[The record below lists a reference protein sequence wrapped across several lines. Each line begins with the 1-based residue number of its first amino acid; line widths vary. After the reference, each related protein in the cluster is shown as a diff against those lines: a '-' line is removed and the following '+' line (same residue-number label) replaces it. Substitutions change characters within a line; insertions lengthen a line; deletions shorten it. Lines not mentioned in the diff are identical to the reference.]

1 MPELPPLAA
10 RVVEVLAD
18 LGEGHSPRYRSGS
31 GCIVAGRT
39 VLTAAH
45 VVEGAVSVKVRP
57 PDKVIREAALDT
69 GFVGDVDGPGPD
81 LALVELTGPGVDVP
95 MGLAAVDRDSVS
107 GDPVER
113 CHAVGYPVFMERD
126 GPDGGRVR
134 ETADAFG
141 HVPVL
146 SGLAWGPAIGAGE

>member
-1 MPELPPLAA
+1 
-10 RVVEVLAD
+10 
-18 LGEGHSPRYRSGS
+18 
-31 GCIVAGRT
+31 

-45 VVEGAVSVKVRP
+45 VVEGAVSVKVRS
-57 PDKVIREAALDT
+57 PDKVLREAALDT

-95 MGLAAVDRDSVS
+95 AMGLAAVNRDSVS

-113 CHAVGYPVFMERD
+113 CHAVGYPVFMERH

-146 SGLAWGPAIGAGE
+146 SGLAGGLLSVEVSSAPRLLPPGQIALGQSQWSGMSSAPVVAGGCCWGW

>member
-1 MPELPPLAA
+1 MPLAA

-18 LGEGHSPRYRSGS
+18 LGEGHSPRYRTGS

-57 PDKVIREAALDT
+57 PDKVIHEAALDT

-81 LALVELTGPGVDVP
+81 LALVELTGSGVDVP
-95 MGLAAVDRDSVS
+95 AMGLAAVDRDSVS

-113 CHAVGYPVFMERD
+113 ALVGRRRGARRSGSFSGGPQPERRMRLS
-126 GPDGGRVR
+126 PH
-134 ETADAFG
+134 TA
-141 HVPVL
+141 L
-146 SGLAWGPAIGAGE
+146 R

>member
-1 MPELPPLAA
+1 MPEVPLAA

-45 VVEGAVSVKVRP
+45 VVENAVSVKVRS
-57 PDKVIREAALDT
+57 PDKVLREAALDT

-95 MGLAAVDRDSVS
+95 AMGLAAVDRDSVS

-113 CHAVGYPVFMERD
+113 CHAVG
-126 GPDGGRVR
+126 
-134 ETADAFG
+134 
-141 HVPVL
+141 
-146 SGLAWGPAIGAGE
+146 